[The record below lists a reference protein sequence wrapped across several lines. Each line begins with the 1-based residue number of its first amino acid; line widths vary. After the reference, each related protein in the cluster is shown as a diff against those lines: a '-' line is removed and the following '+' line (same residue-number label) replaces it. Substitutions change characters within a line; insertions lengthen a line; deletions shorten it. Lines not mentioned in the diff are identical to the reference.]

1 MGLPINNLVE
11 ALQAVRVDLETT
23 VNDPSNYGKMTGTL
37 NWLFS
42 SQNPRTISTI
52 MNQASNDGKYKP
64 VQITY
69 LPKKGTADVMTA
81 ATGLN
86 CDKTATR
93 RELTQTYN
101 PTLFAG
107 DKFTISESIVREG
120 TLQQIS
126 QRLGV
131 ELRDSMRNIREQIN
145 TGLYSAAA
153 GVIGSN
159 PAANTGKGGYTNINL
174 LNTDTTVSADA
185 FDDLKIHQED
195 NYMSGDMGLIGL
207 GKARKYFNRLAVG
220 SASDGGVDIN
230 SVFEQYGMVLF
241 KDSDTTNV
249 LGTADRILA
258 MYPGLAQF
266 YSYNFYS
273 NSEAAHSVAGDIIK
287 TTITDPIYPQIKYDY
302 KLKYDDGC
310 LTGNGRQGAWVG
322 TLTLDYDLFTVPEE
336 AFTSGSYSDNLNG
349 FNGIV
354 GYNVTQS

>member
-1 MGLPINNLVE
+1 MALPINNLAE
-11 ALQAVRVDLETT
+11 ALQAVRVDLESN

-52 MNQASNDGKYKP
+52 MSQASTDGKYKP

-69 LPKKGTADVMTA
+69 LPKKGTNDVISSS
-81 ATGLN
+81 TGLN
-86 CDKTATR
+86 CNSTATR
-93 RELTQTYN
+93 RELVNTYN
-101 PTLFAG
+101 PTLFVG

-120 TLQQIS
+120 TIQQIS
-126 QRLGV
+126 QRLAI
-131 ELRDSMRNIREQIN
+131 ELRDAMRNCREQMN
-145 TGLYSAAA
+145 TGIFSAAST
-153 GVIGSN
+153 VIGSN
-159 PAANTGKGGYTNINL
+159 PAAGTGKGGYTSINL
-174 LNTDTTVSADA
+174 LNADTTVSADA

-195 NYMSGDMGLIGL
+195 NYMTGDMGLIGL

-241 KDSDTTNV
+241 KDSDTTSV
-249 LGTADRILA
+249 LGNADRILA

-273 NSEAAHSVAGDIIK
+273 NSEAAHSVDGQIIK
-287 TTITDPIYPQIKYDY
+287 TTITDPVYPQIKYDY

-310 LTGNGRQGAWVG
+310 ATGNGKQGAWVG
-322 TLTLDYDLFTVPEE
+322 TISLDYDLFTVPEG
-336 AFTSGSYSDNLNG
+336 AFGEGYSSNLND

-354 GYNVTQS
+354 GYLVTQS